1 MTAAD
6 TTATRT
12 PYEVCPRACTRS
24 AAVYVVRMPG
34 PTPGDGPLAHGVD
47 VSGVAYAVVT
57 APPAGTM

>member
-1 MTAAD
+1 M
-6 TTATRT
+6 
-12 PYEVCPRACTRS
+12 
-24 AAVYVVRMPG
+24 YVVRMPG